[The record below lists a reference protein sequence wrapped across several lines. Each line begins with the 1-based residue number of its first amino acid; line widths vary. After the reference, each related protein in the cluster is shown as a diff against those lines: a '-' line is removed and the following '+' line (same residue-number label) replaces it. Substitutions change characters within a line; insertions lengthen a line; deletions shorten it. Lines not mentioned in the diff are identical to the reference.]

1 MRRLPLALGTF
12 ALAAGPGLLAGL
24 ALVAGTDRAVAQ
36 TPSITMTCAQAAA
49 LINTRGSAVLATSRT
64 LYDRYVRDRSF
75 CLYDQDTRPEWVPT
89 KDNPQCF
96 IGYSCFE
103 PFRGGSYSR

>member
-1 MRRLPLALGTF
+1 MRRLPLAFGT
-12 ALAAGPGLLAGL
+12 LAFLAGSGLLAGAPL
-24 ALVAGTDRAVAQ
+24 PAGTDRMVTP
-36 TPSITMTCAQAAA
+36 TPSISMTCAEAVA

-75 CLYDQDTRPEWVPT
+75 CLYDQDTKPEWVPT